1 MPDRYSFSKIES
13 FKQCRLQFKYKY
25 VDRLPMRVETIE
37 AFMGSRVHEALKEF
51 YDFVKSKIVKPQ
63 EWLLSK
69 YEELWKKEYKDTVKI
84 VKNEFSADDYYQ
96 RGMKCLIDYYQEY
109 KPFSQAKVVKTEES
123 IFFSLK
129 EKEAEFPFQGVLD
142 RIDWNDRE
150 EIFEIHDYKTSATL
164 VTQDEADKDL
174 QLPLYQL
181 ALLSR
186 WPEAR
191 RTKLVW
197 HYLLFNKQVES
208 RRTENELIEVQAAA
222 VARIKEIE
230 SCDDFPPEKSELC
243 GWCDFQEICPLWK
256 HPKLVEKLDE
266 NKYKSDP
273 GVKLVIKYSEL
284 EEEKKG
290 LRKKISELEQE
301 QEKIAEAA
309 IELAEKDNIS
319 VIDGP
324 GRQLVVTVR
333 DELYAPSRAEDPER
347 WEGLRKF
354 LVDSDHFVEV
364 STVNNSML
372 NRMLRTW
379 PHDFIKKIKAF
390 LNLKKVKKVDLRNK
404 S

>member
-1 MPDRYSFSKIES
+1 MAGRYSFSKIES
-13 FKQCRLQFKYKY
+13 FKQCRLQFKYRY
-25 VDRLPMRVETIE
+25 IDRLPMRVETIE
-37 AFMGSRVHEALKEF
+37 AFMGLKVHEALKEF
-51 YDFVKSKIVKPQ
+51 YDFVKNKIVKPQ

-69 YEELWKKEYKDTVKI
+69 YEELWKEEYKDTIKI

-96 RGMKCLIDYYQEY
+96 KGMQCLIDYYQEY
-109 KPFSQAKVVKTEES
+109 KPFDQAKVVKTEES

-129 EKEAEFPFQGVLD
+129 GNGAEFPFQGVLD
-142 RIDWNDRE
+142 RIDWNDNE
-150 EIFEIHDYKTSATL
+150 KIFEIHDYKTSATL
-164 VTQDEADKDL
+164 MTQDEADRDL

-186 WPEAR
+186 WPEAE
-191 RTKLVW
+191 RTRLVW
-197 HYLLFNKQVES
+197 HYLLFNKQIES
-208 RRTENELIEVQAAA
+208 RRTGDELTEVQGAV

-230 SCDDFPPEKSELC
+230 DCTDYPPEKSELC
-243 GWCDFQEICPLWK
+243 NWCDFQEICPLWK
-256 HPKLVEKLDE
+256 HPIMVEKLDE
-266 NKYKSDP
+266 NKYKNDP

-290 LRKKISELEQE
+290 LRKRISDLDQE

-309 IELAEKDNIS
+309 IELAEREKIS

-324 GRQLVVTVR
+324 DKQLVVTVR
-333 DELYAPSRAEDPER
+333 DELYAPSRAENSEK

-354 LVDSDHFVEV
+354 LVDSDRFVEV

-372 NRMLRTW
+372 SRMLRTW
-379 PHDFIKKIKAF
+379 PHDVINKIKAF
-390 LNLKKVKKVDLRNK
+390 LNLKMVKKVDLRNK